1 MLRKF
6 AVTVENHSIIG
17 GLGSAICETL
27 AGKYPSKVYRVGIH
41 DEFGQSGKSDE
52 LVEYYGLDAK
62 TLAKR
67 IRTMFKQEK
76 EQGNI

>member
-1 MLRKF
+1 M
-6 AVTVENHSIIG
+6 
-17 GLGSAICETL
+17 
-27 AGKYPSKVYRVGIH
+27 GIH
-41 DEFGQSGKSDE
+41 DEFGQSGKAEE

-67 IRTMFKQEK
+67 IRTMIKKEK